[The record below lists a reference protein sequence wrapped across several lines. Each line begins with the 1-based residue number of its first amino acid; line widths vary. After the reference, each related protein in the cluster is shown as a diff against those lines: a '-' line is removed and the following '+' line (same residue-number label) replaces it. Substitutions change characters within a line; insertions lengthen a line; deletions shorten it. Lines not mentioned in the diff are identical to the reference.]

1 MRTQLITCYSKIF
14 ISEKNT
20 ERYCL
25 CFWSTIATENRVEF
39 IIFLQFNIDVKIKYY
54 ITINKINNCI
64 NFEVNNYKK
73 GVFVANM
80 SHIRA

>member
-1 MRTQLITCYSKIF
+1 MFFQNCF

-20 ERYCL
+20 ERYCP
-25 CFWSTIATENRVEF
+25 CFWSTISTENRVEL
-39 IIFLQFNIDVKIKYY
+39 IIFLQFNINAQIKYN
-54 ITINKINNCI
+54 ITINKINKCI
-64 NFEVNNYKK
+64 NFEVNNYLK

>member
-1 MRTQLITCYSKIF
+1 MSTQLITCYSKIVLYRRK
-14 ISEKNT
+14 ILSDIV
-20 ERYCL
+20 

-39 IIFLQFNIDVKIKYY
+39 IIFLQFNIDVQIKYY
-54 ITINKINNCI
+54 STINKINNCI